1 MSSLVQLPGGKL
13 TSVKPSRRARVI
25 MLAMAASVM
34 AQAGLAVTLPEPR
47 RDSGYSL
54 ERALAERRTVREF
67 AAVALRLADVAQL
80 AWAAQGVIAPGG
92 RRTTPS
98 AGALYPLEVY
108 VVAANVQDLAPGVYR
123 YQPSLHRLA
132 AVAEGDRRGALAEA
146 AWGQRWMERAP
157 AILVIAAV
165 ERRTTGKYGQRGV
178 RYAHMEAGHAAQNAL
193 LQARALDLDAGLVGA
208 FTDADVQAAL
218 GLPRDA
224 RPLYL
229 IPVGRSL

>member
-1 MSSLVQLPGGKL
+1 MI
-13 TSVKPSRRARVI
+13 A
-25 MLAMAASVM
+25 MLASLT
-34 AQAGLAVTLPEPR
+34 AQAALAVTLPGPR
-47 RDSGYSL
+47 RDSGVSL
-54 ERALAERRTVREF
+54 ERTLAERRTVREF
-67 AAVALRLADVAQL
+67 GPAALRLAELAQL
-80 AWAAQGVIAPGG
+80 AWAAQGVIAPSG

-108 VVAANVQDLAPGVYR
+108 ILAANVQDLAPGVYR

-132 AVAEGDRRGALAEA
+132 AVAGGDRRGELTEA
-146 AWGQRWMERAP
+146 AWGQRWIAQAP

-193 LQARALDLDAGLVGA
+193 LQAAALDLDAALVGA
-208 FTDADVQAAL
+208 FTDAEVQAAL

-229 IPVGRSL
+229 MPVGRPR

>member
-1 MSSLVQLPGGKL
+1 MIATLASL
-13 TSVKPSRRARVI
+13 T
-25 MLAMAASVM
+25 
-34 AQAGLAVTLPEPR
+34 AQAALAVALPEPR
-47 RDSGYSL
+47 RDSGVSL
-54 ERALAERRTVREF
+54 ERTLAERRTVREF
-67 AAVALRLADVAQL
+67 GPVALRLAELAQL
-80 AWAAQGVIAPGG
+80 AWAAQGVIAPSG

-108 VVAANVQDLAPGVYR
+108 ILAANVQDLAPGVYR

-132 AVAEGDRRGALAEA
+132 AVAEGDRRGELAEA
-146 AWGQRWMERAP
+146 AWGQRWIAQAP
-157 AILVIAAV
+157 VILVIAAV

-193 LQARALDLDAGLVGA
+193 LQAAALDLDAALVGA
-208 FTDADVQAAL
+208 FTDSEVQAVL

-229 IPVGRSL
+229 VPVGRPR

>member
-1 MSSLVQLPGGKL
+1 M
-13 TSVKPSRRARVI
+13 TAI
-25 MLAMAASVM
+25 MLAMLASM
-34 AQAGLAVTLPEPR
+34 AAQAGLGVRLPEPR

-54 ERALAERRTVREF
+54 ERALTDRRTVREF
-67 AAVALRLADVAQL
+67 GAAALPLADLAQL
-80 AWAAQGVIAPGG
+80 AWAAQGVISASG

-123 YQPSLHRLA
+123 YQPSIHRLA
-132 AVAEGDRRGALAEA
+132 ALAEGDRRKTLAEA
-146 AWGQRWMERAP
+146 AWGQRWMEQVP

-165 ERRTTGKYGQRGV
+165 ERRTTAKYGQRGV
-178 RYAHMEAGHAAQNAL
+178 RYAHMEAGHAAQNVL
-193 LQARALDLDAGLVGA
+193 LQARALDLDAALVGA

-229 IPVGRSL
+229 VPVGRPR